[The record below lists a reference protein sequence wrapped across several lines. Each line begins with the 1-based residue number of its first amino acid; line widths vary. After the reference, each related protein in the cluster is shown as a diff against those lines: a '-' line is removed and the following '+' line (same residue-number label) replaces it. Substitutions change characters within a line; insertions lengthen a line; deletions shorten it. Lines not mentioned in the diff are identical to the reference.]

1 MPKKIT
7 EKCLTRI
14 NLGMDTADQVTDI
27 LTDKELAQAIQ
38 KGLGKA
44 AEPTRKKD
52 MFLEAVINGYLSGFG
67 TPIANAISILVQNVT
82 APTLELTGAL
92 TDALRITKGNRTVAD
107 AMAMFDAALEG
118 FGADLMFLRQGWKS
132 GYPLDINK
140 SSAALARQLGV
151 SSEDARKIIGKE
163 IARAK
168 AEKTFADPQNKSSL
182 KDLQKAYEKE
192 GFTPDEYETYID
204 EAYDYIA
211 GHIPSKF
218 GGDYIRW
225 PTRATVAIDEY
236 GKARFRRQKI
246 AQMASIKAR
255 EDATGP
261 NGIVDKALQK
271 RLSKQYR
278 KDALKIVDEGK
289 AQDADEAFASMRK
302 ELGRVLG
309 QDETAWVPVKDFA
322 LRQTFQSPLFGLI
335 KNASDVRKESVLIA
349 YFVPFIK
356 TPWNIIKEGSSFIP
370 GIGYALRPGYLKG
383 ATPVKM
389 TNDELIPRQVLGAS
403 MFAGVIS
410 AYMSGSVTGSPRDAN
425 EAQAWKDQ
433 GIQPYSLKIGDTWV
447 SYQRI
452 EPIATVLGL
461 AADLSNITND
471 FIEDPRPVNEKAGE
485 YEKTLGPLLGA
496 LKSNLMSKTFMEGF
510 SNIFEVMSDPER
522 FGQSFMASAV
532 RPLSP
537 AFLNMVARGIDPY
550 ERLATNPLEKLQQRV
565 PILREQLPQEF
576 GTIGDARETNFVQA
590 ITGFGISRGPETPLQ
605 QELARLNFTKGR
617 VGDTI
622 QRVGLNTEQ
631 LASYRELSANILTPQ
646 LEALISSAAYQSVS
660 DSRKKVILEKV
671 TGRAQ
676 AQARKAYF
684 NQLRSSDPEVAKK
697 WYRELIISKGLQED
711 IPLE

>member
-1 MPKKIT
+1 MAKQIT

-27 LTDKELAQAIQ
+27 LTDAELGQAIQ

-82 APTLELTGAL
+82 APALELTGAL
-92 TDALRITKGNRTVAD
+92 TDALRLTKGNRSVVD
-107 AMAMFDAALEG
+107 ALAMFDAALEG
-118 FGADLMFLRQGWKS
+118 FGADLMFLRQGWKT

-151 SSEDARKIIGKE
+151 SSAEAKNIIGKE

-168 AEKTFADPQNKSSL
+168 AEKVFADPQNKSSL
-182 KDLQKAYEKE
+182 KDLQKAFEKE
-192 GFTPDEYETYID
+192 GFTPDEYSTYID
-204 EAYDYIA
+204 ESYDYIA
-211 GHIPSKF
+211 GHIPKKY
-218 GGDYIRW
+218 GGDYVRW

-261 NGIVDKALQK
+261 DGVVDKALQRK
-271 RLSKQYR
+271 LSKQYR
-278 KDALKIVDEGK
+278 KESLKIVDEGK
-289 AQDADEAFASMRK
+289 AQDADEAFASMRQ

-309 QDETAWVPVKDFA
+309 QDESAWVPVKDFA

-335 KNASDVRKESVLIA
+335 KSASDARKESVLIA

-356 TPWNIIKEGSSFIP
+356 TPWNIIKEGTSFVP
-370 GIGYALRPGYLKG
+370 GLGYAFRPGYLKG

-389 TNDELIPRQVLGAS
+389 TNDELIPRQVLGSA

-410 AYMSGSVTGSPRDAN
+410 GYMSGNITGGPRDAN

-461 AADLSNITND
+461 ASDLSNITND
-471 FIEDPRPVNEKAGE
+471 FIDDPRPFNDKVGQ
-485 YEKTLGPLLGA
+485 YEKSVGPLLGA

-510 SNIFEVMSDPER
+510 SNIFEVMSDPQR
-522 FGQSFMASAV
+522 FGQSFAATAL

-537 AFLNMVARGIDPY
+537 AVLNMVARSTDPY
-550 ERLATNPLEKLQQRV
+550 ERLATTPIQKLQQRF
-565 PILREQLPQEF
+565 PGLRQELPVEY
-576 GTIGDARETNFVQA
+576 GTIGGPRETDVVQA
-590 ITGFGISRGPETPLQ
+590 LTGFGVSSGPESPLQ

-631 LASYRELSANILTPQ
+631 LGEYRKLSAELLTPR
-646 LEALISSAAYQSVS
+646 LEALLQSAAYQSVS
-660 DSRKKVILEKV
+660 DPRKKVILEKV
-671 TGRAQ
+671 TARAQ
-676 AQARKAYF
+676 GQARKAFF
-684 NQLRSSDPEVAKK
+684 NRLRASDPEVAKK
-697 WYRELIISKGLQED
+697 WYRELIIKKGLQED
-711 IPLE
+711 IPIE